1 LDGPASRASDARY
14 KIVDLLATGGM
25 AEVYRADAHGLGGF
39 TKRVAIKRVK
49 PELVTDRKF
58 VEMFLDEAL
67 LGARLNHSNCV
78 QVFDVSQAR
87 DPATGEQR
95 YFLVME
101 YVDGATLRH
110 LTKWVGNAS
119 EGFDVGVAI
128 YITIEMLKGL
138 EYAHSLTD
146 ERGRPL
152 GIVHRD
158 VSPANV
164 LITRHGEV
172 KLADFGLAKA
182 ATQMNQ
188 SGTEVIK
195 GKFSYLAPEAVRQR
209 PLDGRADLFA
219 TGSILWELLAGQ
231 KLFQGESPAQIVA
244 RVERA
249 EVPSLRDR
257 HPEVDDALDAIVHK
271 ALARERDDR
280 YGRAR
285 DMIRALNTWLASHR
299 RSVCALD
306 VAELV
311 QTYRER
317 RSQASGLLAIDA
329 ALNEVQ
335 AQLEHLDHIHDQTP
349 DWVEEFP
356 SFQHK
361 PSDHARFPSLRAPSF
376 TPSPLDGS
384 EIERAEVARLA
395 AVRQAKHLRT
405 ALAIVIVALAVAVLC
420 IAFGW
425 G

>member
-1 LDGPASRASDARY
+1 M
-14 KIVDLLATGGM
+14 LATGGM

-49 PELVTDRKF
+49 PELVSDRKF

-78 QVFDVSQAR
+78 HVFDVSQAR

-110 LTKWVGNAS
+110 LTKWVGS
-119 EGFDVGVAI
+119 TGERFDVGVAV
-128 YITIEMLKGL
+128 YVAMEMLKGL

-146 ERGRPL
+146 EKGRPL

-182 ATQMNQ
+182 ATQMSQ
-188 SGTEVIK
+188 SGAEVIK
-195 GKFSYLAPEAVRQR
+195 GKFSYLAPEAVRQQ

-219 TGSILWELLAGQ
+219 TGAILWELLAGH
-231 KLFQGESPAQIVA
+231 KLFQGENPSQTIAL
-244 RVERA
+244 VERA
-249 EVPSLRDR
+249 AVPSLCER
-257 HPEVDDALDAIVHK
+257 HPEVDAQLDAIVRR
-271 ALARERDDR
+271 ALAREREAR
-280 YGRAR
+280 YPRAR
-285 DMIRALNTWLASHR
+285 ELVRALGEWLASR
-299 RSVCALD
+299 QRSVCALD

-311 QTYRER
+311 QSYRER
-317 RSQASGLLAIDA
+317 RSQSSGLLAIDA

-335 AQLEHLDHIHDQTP
+335 AQLEHLDHIHDETP
-349 DWVEEFP
+349 NWAEELP
-356 SFQHK
+356 SFQHR
-361 PSDHARFPSLRAPSF
+361 PSDPNHLPSLRVPSF
-376 TPSPLDGS
+376 SPSPLDAD
-384 EIERAEVARLA
+384 EIDRAEAARRAAETQVLRLWIALTLVSLA
-395 AVRQAKHLRT
+395 L
-405 ALAIVIVALAVAVLC
+405 LASFAY
-420 IAFGW
+420 FGLSAAS
-425 G
+425 